1 MVIFAIAAI
10 FGMMIAP
17 ADLSYAA
24 SSPTPTWEKSIRID
38 DNADGGSYP
47 TVSVSANGRYV
58 AATRFGSI
66 SEKLHT
72 VRIVDLRT
80 GKVNTIS
87 AISTIMDPKSSM
99 LYYSTGTSS
108 SDPVRAVDMKEETER
123 RLGDCAGGLMAV
135 SRDGSTMLTT
145 TENGSS
151 TRLHQYDL
159 TLPAEKH
166 TFDVE
171 GSVSQVILTEDNTTM
186 YVLSLLRQNTSS
198 TSAQYSFSAYSLTS
212 GKQTAS
218 HAIQTDDD
226 VSAVLFTTQFS
237 DTHSV
242 MVQRNNKMNVA
253 TLDPDSGKLKTVVP
267 SDSGAILGYNLW
279 GSIAAMGKSSVDD
292 NSHVSWKNAT
302 MRTIDIGT
310 GKTLTSVAMPERMQE
325 NLAGAGE
332 QIVLNADGS
341 TAYTVGEHGDV
352 SAVNTSTGAISEA
365 AHPDGERLVR
375 SLTMTPDD
383 SRLVMATD
391 ADSANDPVYLVVM
404 KTHLPKASANAS
416 HGIGGSKAGG
426 KSAGGVF
433 GGLAG
438 NPVMTIALA
447 VAAVAGIAV
456 IVVVVMRQRKVRNV
470 AVDGA
475 SRPDSVPLPPVAQN
489 NAGTGAVRSV
499 PRPVPQPTVPQPS
512 PQSALPTAAQ
522 PTSQWRFCMHCGT
535 RMRVEARFCP
545 SCGRSTQQQ

>member
-1 MVIFAIAAI
+1 MSIS
-10 FGMMIAP
+10 
-17 ADLSYAA
+17 AD
-24 SSPTPTWEKSIRID
+24 
-38 DNADGGSYP
+38 
-47 TVSVSANGRYV
+47 GRYV

-80 GKVNTIS
+80 GKVNTVS
-87 AISTIMDPKSSM
+87 AIGAIMDPKSAT
-99 LYYSTGTSS
+99 LYYSTGASS
-108 SDPVRAVDMKEETER
+108 SDAVRAVDMKGETER
-123 RLGDCAGGLMAV
+123 RLGDCVGSLMAV
-135 SRDGSTMLTT
+135 SQDGSTMLTA

-159 TLPAEKH
+159 TLPAEKR
-166 TFDVE
+166 TFDIE
-171 GSVSQVILTEDNTTM
+171 GSVSQARITEDGTTV
-186 YVLSLLRQNTSS
+186 YVLSLLRQQTSS
-198 TSAQYSFSAYSLTS
+198 TPAQYAFSAYSLTS
-212 GKQTAS
+212 GKQTTS
-218 HAIQTDDD
+218 HDVQTDDD
-226 VSAVLFTTQFS
+226 VSAVLLTTQFA

-242 MVQRNNKMNVA
+242 MVQRNDKMDLA
-253 TLDPDSGKLKTVVP
+253 ALDPDSGKLTTVVP

-279 GSIAAMGKSSVDD
+279 GSIAAMGKFSVDD

-302 MRTIDIGT
+302 IRTIDIGT
-310 GKTLTSVAMPERMQE
+310 GKTLTSTAMPERMQE
-325 NLAGAGE
+325 NLTGAGE
-332 QIVLNADGS
+332 QIALNADGS
-341 TAYTVGEHGDV
+341 TAYTVGKQGDV

-375 SLTMTPDD
+375 SLAMTPDD
-383 SRLVMATD
+383 SRLVMTTD
-391 ADSANDPVYLVVM
+391 ADSADDPVYLVVM

-426 KSAGGVF
+426 KGAGGVID
-433 GGLAG
+433 GLTG

-447 VAAVAGIAV
+447 VVVVAGVAV
-456 IVVVVMRQRKVRNV
+456 IAVVVMRRRKVGNV

-475 SRPDSVPLPPVAQN
+475 SQPDSVPLPPAARN
-489 NAGTGAVRSV
+489 SAGTGAVRSV

-512 PQSALPTAAQ
+512 PQPASPPTAAQ

-535 RMRVEARFCP
+535 RMRAEARFCP